1 MGRCQPFCLRAENA
15 LKDQTS
21 TKYFFWFSISAI
33 AILAFGSLPYWVG
46 NSLETKDVLFRGAY
60 FDEMDYAVHISMM
73 QAGRMGEWAYEMR
86 FTSEDHQLAFIRMF
100 YVFLGHLSKWIN
112 LNVESTYH
120 LARWIFGYFALFS
133 IFQLCRKVFQD
144 EKLAQRAFLL
154 CAIGGGA
161 GLLQIL
167 FNGTLLKSIS
177 PIDFWLIDAYIFFS
191 ISIFP
196 SFSFTLALMA
206 TALHLYLD
214 YLSTGKLRN
223 IIFFSLIAVISQ
235 ATNPIAFAVVDI
247 ACAGAT
253 LLLWWNN
260 RKINFQEILGLGAI
274 ALAQI
279 PLLVYNFMI
288 LNRDPFWSQFT
299 LQNQTLSP
307 PPVYFAWG
315 FAPFW
320 LATIYGMI
328 LAFHENNINMTAMS
342 AWIVGGFILAYLPF
356 PIQRRF
362 LLGITIPLGIAAIYG
377 LDLFMK
383 QISTKIPALIKREQ
397 LIYFSYILISS
408 ISFVSLFLAS
418 SSYMQ
423 SRPSDNFYPR
433 DLENALIWLDKNAP
447 PNDFVFGDINTGQL
461 VAQRTRLKA
470 YAGHPMETLF
480 FNDKVKAVDDYFQGK
495 VPDDWI
501 QTTPVNWVVYGT
513 YEKELTPTFSPD
525 ANLTLV
531 FNNKTVLIYKVN
543 H

>member
-1 MGRCQPFCLRAENA
+1 M
-15 LKDQTS
+15 KDQTS